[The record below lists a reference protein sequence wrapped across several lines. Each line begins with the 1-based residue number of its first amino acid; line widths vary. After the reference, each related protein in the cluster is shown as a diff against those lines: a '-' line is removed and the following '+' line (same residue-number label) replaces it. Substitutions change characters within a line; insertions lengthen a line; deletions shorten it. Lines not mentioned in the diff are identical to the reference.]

1 MSPFNIPTTY
11 INFKWLLPDIQN
23 IFSFQQDVTIQLQYI
38 TSSSWLIFPTLKC
51 MTVWCPV
58 LGSRSIQTD
67 EGRKDRMRRSVPKVA
82 QAGTCPA
89 CPTGRLCP
97 PSLRTARGRCPM
109 FPLSFKMSTSPILS
123 KVGGV
128 FSYLFTT
135 KFRCHHKSQNFVHTR
150 KHIFVWEG
158 VRLIKVRLKY
168 HVYFGVDTAHICH
181 NQRWCS
187 FFPQRMWNQQPYS
200 ENKSPTLHTFVM
212 KLTDT
217 SSKIPNI
224 WRAISLDDTTCTLNL
239 SRLYC
244 EILQ

>member
-82 QAGTCPA
+82 QAGTCPT
-89 CPTGRLCP
+89 CPTRGLCPPSLCPPSQAGTCPTRGLCP

-128 FSYLFTT
+128 FSYLFICY
-135 KFRCHHKSQNFVHTR
+135 KVQVSSQKSKLCSHSKTYLRMRGCQ
-150 KHIFVWEG
+150 I
-158 VRLIKVRLKY
+158 
-168 HVYFGVDTAHICH
+168 
-181 NQRWCS
+181 NQ
-187 FFPQRMWNQQPYS
+187 
-200 ENKSPTLHTFVM
+200 SPTQISCVLWSGH
-212 KLTDT
+212 
-217 SSKIPNI
+217 SSYLSQPAVVFFFSTENVKP
-224 WRAISLDDTTCTLNL
+224 TTLF
-239 SRLYC
+239 R
-244 EILQ
+244 E

>member
-1 MSPFNIPTTY
+1 MSPFNYSTSLHLPGSY
-11 INFKWLLPDIQN
+11 SQLWSVWLSGVQFWEADRYKL
-23 IFSFQQDVTIQLQYI
+23 T
-38 TSSSWLIFPTLKC
+38 K
-51 MTVWCPV
+51 
-58 LGSRSIQTD
+58 
-67 EGRKDRMRRSVPKVA
+67 EGRTEWGDLCQRWLKLARVQRVQRGDCVHPLWEPHVA
-82 QAGTCPA
+82 AVQCFPSAS
-89 CPTGRLCP
+89 RCP
-97 PSLRTARGRCPM
+97 PC
-109 FPLSFKMSTSPILS
+109 PILS

-168 HVYFGVDTAHICH
+168 HVYFGGGTAHICH
-181 NQRWCS
+181 NCHNRRWCS

-217 SSKIPNI
+217 SSKIPN
-224 WRAISLDDTTCTLNL
+224 AP
-239 SRLYC
+239 SRFTSNKSYR
-244 EILQ
+244 